1 VSSEY
6 APTSLSLVSKD
17 GTDDEVN
24 WVEEK
29 FAKSS
34 YSTLLFDDDSE
45 ARQVIRKRVPLA
57 GLEENENAIDDDE
70 ISTIVAAEASRRGSI
85 RFFIVGLRRILW
97 RRYIS
102 MEGNED
108 EEDVLSRR

>member
-6 APTSLSLVSKD
+6 APTSLLVYVD
-17 GTDDEVN
+17 GTDD
-24 WVEEK
+24 EEK

-45 ARQVIRKRVPLA
+45 ARQVFRKRVPLIA

-70 ISTIVAAEASRRGSI
+70 SSTIVATEASRRGSI
-85 RFFIVGLRRILW
+85 RFFIARIVTEADFMAAD
-97 RRYIS
+97 REQR
-102 MEGNED
+102 MEDG
-108 EEDVLSRR
+108 R

>member
-6 APTSLSLVSKD
+6 ASSSSLSVSVD

-45 ARQVIRKRVPLA
+45 ARQVFRKRVPLIA

-70 ISTIVAAEASRRGSI
+70 SSTIVATEASRRGSI
-85 RFFIVGLRRILW
+85 RFFIA
-97 RRYIS
+97 
-102 MEGNED
+102 
-108 EEDVLSRR
+108 